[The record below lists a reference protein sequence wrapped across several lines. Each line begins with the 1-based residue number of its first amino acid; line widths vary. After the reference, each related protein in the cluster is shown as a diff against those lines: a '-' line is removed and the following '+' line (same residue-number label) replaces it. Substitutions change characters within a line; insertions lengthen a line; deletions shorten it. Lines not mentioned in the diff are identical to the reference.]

1 MAMDQKDTE
10 RQQQT
15 KDDWI
20 DKNHPPE
27 ADQPP
32 AHEPMPRDPDDEDE
46 DTEDE
51 DRFQATDN

>member
-1 MAMDQKDTE
+1 MDQKDTE
-10 RQQQT
+10 RQQKT
-15 KDDWI
+15 TDDWT
-20 DKNHPPE
+20 DKN
-27 ADQPP
+27 QPP

>member
-1 MAMDQKDTE
+1 MDQKDTE
-10 RQQQT
+10 RQQKT
-15 KDDWI
+15 TDDWT
-20 DKNHPPE
+20 DKNQPPQ